1 MKGGTIM
8 DFNLIDFIKE
18 NYIIIAVVLY
28 VVGVLLKQSKVKDN
42 YIPIILVLIGILL
55 AVLVSFP
62 MIFAQA
68 TIAEQVKVMTDAV
81 IQGILC
87 AGLAVLGNQLY
98 KQLYEPKR

>member
-68 TIAEQVKVMTDAV
+68 TIAEQIKVMTDAV